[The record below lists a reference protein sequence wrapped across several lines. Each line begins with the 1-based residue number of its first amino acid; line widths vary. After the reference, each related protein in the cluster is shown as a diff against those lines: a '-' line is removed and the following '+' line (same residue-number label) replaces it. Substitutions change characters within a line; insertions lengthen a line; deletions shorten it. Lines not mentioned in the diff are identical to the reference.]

1 MVNSYA
7 ISVLF
12 LLFFFPYLLMFHL
25 RHSQDSIDFYLIFI
39 FLTLV
44 VFLVCIIEN
53 LTPISEYLYLFDYFI
68 FN

>member
-25 RHSQDSIDFYLIFI
+25 RQSQDSIDFYLIFI

-44 VFLVCIIEN
+44 IFLVCIIEN
-53 LTPISEYLYLFDYFI
+53 LTSMSEYLFDYFI